1 MAPGAAERDVI
12 ALGAEGAMDHAIEP
26 GAVQG
31 DEGRGG
37 TGQLGGIGW
46 GRSMLRPYTMLPV
59 QQVFHPPQIPRSFFS
74 DRRRE
79 QNGPRH
85 RHACRD
91 HRLRHRDQRGE
102 AARVVRNAG
111 ALEPLA
117 APLHRD
123 VHLGPEDRVEMG
135 RQYDRRGLFAV
146 LPQPPVDITR
156 VIDHDVA
163 QADRA
168 EQLRHVRGAP
178 AFGARGRGNGG
189 ERRLAGERPLIGALD
204 VMARR
209 ANALVREQAGNKIV
223 HQSDSQCSHKP
234 PAARRKRAC
243 GLRHAAC
250 GLWLSG
256 RHLLMDERELI
267 YDWNRAGGEGGPAFD
282 WSRVRVDLNDETLR
296 DGLQSPSVRDPALE
310 VKKRLLH
317 LMADLGIVAADIG
330 LPGAGPRVVEQVR
343 ALATEIRNAKL
354 PIAPNCAARTVIAD
368 IEPIVRVAQEVG
380 IPIEAATFIGSSP
393 IRQYAEDWT
402 LDRIVQST
410 VEGVTYA
417 VKHGLPVMYVTEDT
431 TRAKPEAL
439 KALYGAAIDCGA
451 TRICLADTV
460 GHATPAG
467 VKTLV
472 EFVKREIVKQNRVK
486 VDWHGHRDRGLG
498 LINCL
503 TAIEAGVDRVHGTAL
518 GVGERVGNAEMDL
531 LIVNLKLLGA
541 HAHDISKLPEYCRLV
556 ADAVGVPIAV
566 NYPVMGEDAFRTG
579 TGVHAAAIIKA
590 KKKGHAWLADR
601 VYSSVPAQEFGL
613 EQKIEI
619 SPVSGLSNV
628 KYWLE
633 THGYD
638 PEDEAACRALFEA
651 AKRTDRVLSDEE
663 CHRLLKQAAWR

>member
-1 MAPGAAERDVI
+1 MNTCI
-12 ALGAEGAMDHAIEP
+12 
-26 GAVQG
+26 
-31 DEGRGG
+31 
-37 TGQLGGIGW
+37 
-46 GRSMLRPYTMLPV
+46 
-59 QQVFHPPQIPRSFFS
+59 
-74 DRRRE
+74 
-79 QNGPRH
+79 
-85 RHACRD
+85 
-91 HRLRHRDQRGE
+91 
-102 AARVVRNAG
+102 
-111 ALEPLA
+111 
-117 APLHRD
+117 
-123 VHLGPEDRVEMG
+123 
-135 RQYDRRGLFAV
+135 
-146 LPQPPVDITR
+146 
-156 VIDHDVA
+156 
-163 QADRA
+163 
-168 EQLRHVRGAP
+168 
-178 AFGARGRGNGG
+178 
-189 ERRLAGERPLIGALD
+189 
-204 VMARR
+204 
-209 ANALVREQAGNKIV
+209 
-223 HQSDSQCSHKP
+223 
-234 PAARRKRAC
+234 
-243 GLRHAAC
+243 
-250 GLWLSG
+250 
-256 RHLLMDERELI
+256 MDERELI
-267 YDWNRAGGEGGPAFD
+267 YDWNRAAGGGFD
-282 WSRVRVDLNDETLR
+282 WTRARVDLNDETLR
-296 DGLQSPSVRDPALE
+296 DGLQSPSVRDPSLE

-343 ALATEIRNAKL
+343 ALATEIRNARL
-354 PIAPNCAARTVIAD
+354 PIAPNCAARTVIGD
-368 IEPIVRVAQEVG
+368 VEPIVRVAEEVG

-410 VEGVTYA
+410 KEAVTYA

-451 TRICLADTV
+451 ARICLADTV
-460 GHATPAG
+460 GHATPEG
-467 VKTLV
+467 VKALV
-472 EFVKREIVKQNRVK
+472 KFVKEEIVKESRVK
-486 VDWHGHRDRGLG
+486 VDWHGHRDRGMG

-503 TAIEAGVDRVHGTAL
+503 AAVEAGVDRVHGTAL

-541 HAHDISKLPEYCRLV
+541 HRHDIAKLPEYCRLV
-556 ADAVGVPIAV
+556 ADAVGVPIPV

>member
-85 RHACRD
+85 GHACRD

-102 AARVVRNAG
+102 AARVVRNAR

-117 APLHRD
+117 TPLHRD
-123 VHLGPEDRVEMG
+123 VHLGPEDRVEMR

-156 VIDHDVA
+156 VIDGDVA

-178 AFGARGRGNGG
+178 AFRARGRGDGG
-189 ERRLAGERPLIGALD
+189 ERRLAGERPPIGALD
-204 VMARR
+204 V
-209 ANALVREQAGNKIV
+209 
-223 HQSDSQCSHKP
+223 
-234 PAARRKRAC
+234 
-243 GLRHAAC
+243 
-250 GLWLSG
+250 
-256 RHLLMDERELI
+256 
-267 YDWNRAGGEGGPAFD
+267 
-282 WSRVRVDLNDETLR
+282 
-296 DGLQSPSVRDPALE
+296 
-310 VKKRLLH
+310 
-317 LMADLGIVAADIG
+317 MADLGIVAADIG

-354 PIAPNCAARTVIAD
+354 PIAPNCAARTMIAD

-467 VKTLV
+467 VKALV